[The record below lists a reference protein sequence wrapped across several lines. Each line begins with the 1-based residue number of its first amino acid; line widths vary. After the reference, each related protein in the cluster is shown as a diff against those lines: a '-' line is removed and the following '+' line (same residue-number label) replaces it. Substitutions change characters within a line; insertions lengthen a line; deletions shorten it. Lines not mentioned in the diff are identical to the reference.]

1 MGATGLQP
9 LNTTTIVVF
18 GLFLITTLLITLW
31 AMRRTRTKDDFFVAG
46 RSVTA
51 GQNGLALAGD
61 FMGAATLLGVV
72 GLVSLRGFDGVIYA
86 VGGLVGWPILVM
98 LIAEPMRRIG
108 RFTLADV
115 VSAHLEQRPIRL
127 AIALT
132 TLLLVPCYLIAQL
145 IGAAGL
151 IRIIFGLDA
160 DIAIV
165 VVGAIMAA
173 YVLFGGMIATTW
185 VQIIKA
191 AMLLVAGACLT
202 VLVLMRFGFNPIGVF
217 REASA
222 RYGDAILAPGGMINS
237 PWEAVSLGM
246 GLMFGLVGLPH
257 VAMRFFTVPDAR
269 AARNSVFYATV
280 WIGLFLLVTF
290 MLGYGALAIVGREAV
305 AKADPSGNMATL
317 ILASEIGGSVMLGF
331 VGAVTFATILALVAG
346 LTLSASTSV
355 AHDLWNGVICRGS
368 ASERGQIA
376 VGRATVLVLCV
387 VAVGLAI
394 ILRQQNVIFLTGL
407 TFAIA
412 ASANFPALILS
423 LFWRG
428 LTTAGAATSILFGAI
443 VTLLL
448 IYGSPSIQADVM
460 KSPQDI
466 WFPLRNPGLVSIP
479 ASFIVAIIVSWC
491 QRVWETSSRL
501 HVSGVADQIKH
512 DGSPA

>member
-1 MGATGLQP
+1 MSSAALEP
-9 LNTTTIVVF
+9 LNTTTVVVF
-18 GLFLITTLLITLW
+18 GLFMILTLSITLR
-31 AMRRTRTKDDFFVAG
+31 AMRRTRTKEDFFVAG

-72 GLVSLRGFDGVIYA
+72 GLVSLRGFDGLIYA

-115 VSAHLEQRPIRL
+115 VSARLEPRPIRL
-127 AIALT
+127 AIAIT

-145 IGAAGL
+145 IGAGGL
-151 IRIIFGLDA
+151 IRLIFGLD
-160 DIAIV
+160 DNTAIV
-165 VVGAIMAA
+165 TVGAIMAV

-191 AMLLVAGACLT
+191 VMLLMAGACLA
-202 VLVLMRFGFNPIGVF
+202 VLVLTRFGLDPIGPF

-222 RYGDAILAPGGMINS
+222 RYGDAILAPGAMINS
-237 PWEAVSLGM
+237 PWEGVSLAM
-246 GLMFGLVGLPH
+246 GLMFGLIGLPH
-257 VAMRFFTVPDAR
+257 VVMRFFTVPNAR
-269 AARNSVFYATV
+269 AARNSVFYATI

-290 MLGYGALAIVGREAV
+290 VLGYGCLAIVGREAV

-346 LTLSASTSV
+346 LTLSASASV

-376 VGRATVLVLCV
+376 VARVTVLALCA
-387 VAVGLAI
+387 VAVTLAI
-394 ILRQQNVIFLTGL
+394 TLRQQNVIFLTGL
-407 TFAIA
+407 VFAIA
-412 ASANFPALILS
+412 ASANFPALILA

-428 LTTAGAATSILFGAI
+428 LTTAGAATSILFGA
-443 VTLLL
+443 VATLIL
-448 IYGSPSIQADVM
+448 IYGSPSIQVDVL
-460 KSPQDI
+460 KSPQDV

-479 ASFIVAIIVSWC
+479 ASFLVAIIVSWC
-491 QRVWETSSRL
+491 QRAWETVPPREL
-501 HVSGVADQIKH
+501 PNAADQAER

>member
-1 MGATGLQP
+1 MSATGLQP
-9 LNTTTIVVF
+9 LNTTTLVVF
-18 GLFLITTLLITLW
+18 GLFLILTLSITLW
-31 AMRRTRTKDDFFVAG
+31 AMRRTRTKEEFFVAG

-72 GLVSLRGFDGVIYA
+72 GLVSLRGFDGLIYA

-115 VSAHLEQRPIRL
+115 VSARLEQRPIRL
-127 AIALT
+127 AIAVT
-132 TLLLVPCYLIAQL
+132 TLLLVSCYLIAQL
-145 IGAAGL
+145 IGAGGL
-151 IRIIFGLDA
+151 IRIIFGLDVNT
-160 DIAIV
+160 AIV
-165 VVGAIMAA
+165 TVGVIMAV

-191 AMLLVAGACLT
+191 ALLLIAGACLT
-202 VLVLMRFGFNPIGVF
+202 VLVLTRYGFNPLGVF

-222 RYGDAILAPGGMINS
+222 RYGDTILAPGGMINS
-237 PWEAVSLGM
+237 PWEALSLGM
-246 GLMFGLVGLPH
+246 GLMFGLIGLPH

-280 WIGLFLLVTF
+280 WIGLFLLATF
-290 MLGYGALAIVGREAV
+290 VLGYGTLAIVGREAV
-305 AKADPSGNMATL
+305 VKADPSGNMATL

-376 VGRATVLVLCV
+376 VGRATVVVLCT

-412 ASANFPALILS
+412 ASANFPALFLS

-428 LTTAGAATSILFGAI
+428 LTTAGAATSILFGA
-443 VTLLL
+443 VATLVL
-448 IYGSPSIQADVM
+448 IYGSPSIQVDVL
-460 KSPQDI
+460 KSPQDV

-479 ASFIVAIIVSWC
+479 ASFVLAIIVSSFQGAW
-491 QRVWETSSRL
+491 QTSSTQDPAR
-501 HVSGVADQIKH
+501 ATDQVKR
-512 DGSPA
+512 GGWPT

>member
-1 MGATGLQP
+1 MSNAGLEP
-9 LNTTTIVVF
+9 LNTTTVVVF
-18 GLFLITTLLITLW
+18 GLFMILTLSITLW
-31 AMRRTRTKDDFFVAG
+31 AMRRTRTKEDFFVAG

-72 GLVSLRGFDGVIYA
+72 GLVSLRGFDGLIYA

-115 VSAHLEQRPIRL
+115 VSARLEPRPIRL
-127 AIALT
+127 AVATT

-145 IGAAGL
+145 IGAGGL
-151 IRIIFGLDA
+151 IRLIFGLD
-160 DIAIV
+160 DNTAIV
-165 VVGAIMAA
+165 TVGVIMVV

-191 AMLLVAGACLT
+191 VLLLVAGACLA
-202 VLVLMRFGFNPIGVF
+202 VLVLT
-217 REASA
+217 
-222 RYGDAILAPGGMINS
+222 PGAMINS
-237 PWEAVSLGM
+237 PWEGLSLAM
-246 GLMFGLVGLPH
+246 GLMFGLIGLPH
-257 VAMRFFTVPDAR
+257 VVMRFFTVPDAR
-269 AARNSVFYATV
+269 AARNSVFYATI

-290 MLGYGALAIVGREAV
+290 VLGYGCLAIVGREAV

-317 ILASEIGGSVMLGF
+317 ILASEIGGPVMLGF

-346 LTLSASTSV
+346 LTLSASASV
-355 AHDLWNGVICRGS
+355 AHDLWNGVVCRGR

-376 VGRATVLVLCV
+376 VARVTVLILCA
-387 VAVGLAI
+387 VAVTLAI
-394 ILRQQNVIFLTGL
+394 TLRQQNVIFLTGL

-412 ASANFPALILS
+412 ASANFPALVLA

-428 LTTAGAATSILFGAI
+428 LTTAGAAISILFGA
-443 VTLLL
+443 VATLIL
-448 IYGSPSIQADVM
+448 IYGSPSIQVDVL
-460 KSPQDI
+460 KAPGDV

-479 ASFIVAIIVSWC
+479 ASFLVAIIVSWC
-491 QRVWETSSRL
+491 QRARETVPTREGP
-501 HVSGVADQIKH
+501 HVADMVERY
-512 DGSPA
+512 GS